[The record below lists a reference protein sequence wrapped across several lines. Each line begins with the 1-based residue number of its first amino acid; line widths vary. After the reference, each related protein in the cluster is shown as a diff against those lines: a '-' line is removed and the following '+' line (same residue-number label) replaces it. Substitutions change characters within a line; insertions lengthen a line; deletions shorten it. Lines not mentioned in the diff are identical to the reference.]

1 MNPDTKSGQVETE
14 KSEEELTQLLQDFE
28 KNILGN
34 ITRSIEIADNFP
46 RENTLDKVQNLW
58 EEVERAS
65 TVRSISSFGFEK
77 RRWEFLNP
85 IVLYKSNW
93 MGARTGGI
101 HLEKGTY
108 IIVYSVTSSATK
120 GTGLA
125 SFNKETKRV
134 ETLLHWQIGVEKSG
148 AAINVSGEQPL
159 VIHSPS
165 IINITDIQGNFNPN
179 SIESIYIVTVFRVNT
194 LPD

>member
-85 IVLYKSNW
+85 IVYCTKVIGW
-93 MGARTGGI
+93 EQGP
-101 HLEKGTY
+101 E
-108 IIVYSVTSSATK
+108 VYT
-120 GTGLA
+120 
-125 SFNKETKRV
+125 
-134 ETLLHWQIGVEKSG
+134 
-148 AAINVSGEQPL
+148 
-159 VIHSPS
+159 
-165 IINITDIQGNFNPN
+165 
-179 SIESIYIVTVFRVNT
+179 
-194 LPD
+194 